1 MYVCS
6 RMSYRF
12 LLSILVLV
20 LAALFW
26 TSVPSGCAN
35 IMPPAGGPRDSLPPV
50 LLKAEPGDSTTNFSG
65 REVVFSFDE
74 YIDLKDLSNNV
85 IWTPTFDVNP
95 AIEVRGRTITA
106 NAKSWSFDWYLL
118 LNVGSPI
125 A

>member
-6 RMSYRF
+6 RMSYRL
-12 LLSILVLV
+12 LLSILALV
-20 LAALFW
+20 LTALFW

-50 LLKAEPGDSTTNFSG
+50 LIKAEPGDSTTNFRG

-95 AIEVRGRTITA
+95 TIAVRGRTITIQFKGKDTLVP
-106 NAKSWSFDWYLL
+106 NTT
-118 LNVGSPI
+118 
-125 A
+125 